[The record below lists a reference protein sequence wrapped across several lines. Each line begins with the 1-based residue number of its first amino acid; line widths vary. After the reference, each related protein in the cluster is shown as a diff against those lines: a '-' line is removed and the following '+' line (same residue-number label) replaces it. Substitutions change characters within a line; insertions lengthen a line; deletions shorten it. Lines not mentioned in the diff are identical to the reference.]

1 MIKGNQIKAWW
12 VLNNYNKKIKM
23 NVLKLITMSLIIL
36 RIQNI
41 WCFMI
46 EALNNNNRISKR
58 KKKIMN
64 KITMKIIFK
73 VKKMKI

>member
-1 MIKGNQIKAWW
+1 
-12 VLNNYNKKIKM
+12 
-23 NVLKLITMSLIIL
+23 
-36 RIQNI
+36 
-41 WCFMI
+41 MI